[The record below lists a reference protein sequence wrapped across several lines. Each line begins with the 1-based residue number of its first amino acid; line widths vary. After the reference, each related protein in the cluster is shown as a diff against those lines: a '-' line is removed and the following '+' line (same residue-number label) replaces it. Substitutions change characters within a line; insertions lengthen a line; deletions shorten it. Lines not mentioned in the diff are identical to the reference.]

1 VLIAEESKKKGA
13 KMNLTIETVLPGHPD
28 KICDRIA
35 DAILDE
41 CLKHDSNSRVAIEVM
56 GTK

>member
-1 VLIAEESKKKGA
+1 
-13 KMNLTIETVLPGHPD
+13 MNLTIETVLPGHPD